1 MPTTMLLRK
10 LEQVM
15 VLSETER
22 QTISEL
28 PERVLHVKPREDIVD
43 TSRPTSVR
51 LILTGIA
58 CRYTLL
64 GNGHRQITAFL
75 VPGDFCDLRALIMGD
90 MDHAVSA
97 LGPCELAVVPHHR
110 LFAAIKDHPRLA
122 LAFWSDTLVDAAIH
136 RDWVANVGRRSAY
149 ERMAHLLCEIWFR
162 LKSVGLSMEHS
173 FELPATQGDLGD
185 ATGLS
190 QVHVNRTMGKLRE
203 DGLIRLSKGRVVQLP
218 DWERLTEVAEFD
230 PAYLRVPKLNGG

>member
-22 QTISEL
+22 QIISEL

-51 LILTGIA
+51 LIRTGIA

-75 VPGDFCDLRALIMGD
+75 VPSDFCDLRALIMGD
-90 MDHAVSA
+90 MITQCRPSVSVSWQ
-97 LGPCELAVVPHHR
+97 LCHIIGC
-110 LFAAIKDHPRLA
+110 
-122 LAFWSDTLVDAAIH
+122 
-136 RDWVANVGRRSAY
+136 
-149 ERMAHLLCEIWFR
+149 LLP
-162 LKSVGLSMEHS
+162 S
-173 FELPATQGDLGD
+173 
-185 ATGLS
+185 
-190 QVHVNRTMGKLRE
+190 RTT
-203 DGLIRLSKGRVVQLP
+203 RV
-218 DWERLTEVAEFD
+218 
-230 PAYLRVPKLNGG
+230 

>member
-1 MPTTMLLRK
+1 MLLRK

-51 LILTGIA
+51 LIRTGIA

-110 LFAAIKDHPRLA
+110 LFAAINNHPRLA
-122 LAFWSDTLVDAAIH
+122 LHFGVTPWLTLRSIGIGWQTLVA
-136 RDWVANVGRRSAY
+136 
-149 ERMAHLLCEIWFR
+149 
-162 LKSVGLSMEHS
+162 GLPMK
-173 FELPATQGDLGD
+173 GW
-185 ATGLS
+185 
-190 QVHVNRTMGKLRE
+190 
-203 DGLIRLSKGRVVQLP
+203 LIFFVKYG
-218 DWERLTEVAEFD
+218 F
-230 PAYLRVPKLNGG
+230 G